1 MMNRMVKIISALPL
15 AASLVACGEN
25 ADDIAEYIYINGNI
39 ITINDLQPSAEALAI
54 KDGIILAVGDNE
66 QVLASQGST
75 TEIIDLEG
83 ISVVPGFIDAHSH
96 FAGVAAIGQLI
107 RLLEKLNSMIGGRD
121 HRTVMIHGQFT
132 RHDQIESL
140 QDLGVFPALYPL
152 HTFYWG
158 RLAS

>member
-1 MMNRMVKIISALPL
+1 MSSEYTSGFRIGGVKLTFDGSPQGKTAWFTQPYLEAPDGQSKDYSGYPAFTDEQALDWMQL
-15 AASLVACGEN
+15 AFENQWQLLVHT
-25 ADDIAEYIYINGNI
+25 NG
-39 ITINDLQPSAEALAI
+39 D
-54 KDGIILAVGDNE
+54 
-66 QVLASQGST
+66 
-75 TEIIDLEG
+75 
-83 ISVVPGFIDAHSH
+83 
-96 FAGVAAIGQLI
+96 AAIDQLI